1 MENLP
6 TEIWFSILESKAM
19 FKSFDLWYKYFK
31 KLVTTTIPDPDDLD
45 DSDNIF
51 IQLDWEVHFGRIL
64 RVYEKKHSFPGL
76 LVNYEDGIDD
86 DERDPDWLS

>member
-31 KLVTTTIPDPDDLD
+31 KLVTTIIPDPDDLD

-51 IQLDWEVHFGRIL
+51 I
-64 RVYEKKHSFPGL
+64 
-76 LVNYEDGIDD
+76 
-86 DERDPDWLS
+86 